1 MLFVDFL
8 ADFFFQSFFFFASN
22 DKEGAGT
29 EPEPERI
36 MGPIH
41 ILKQYLT
48 IFSNVNNLFQF
59 FLFFKIILF
68 CFFVLSL
75 FLLFSFILLI
85 LLLPTPP
92 LR

>member
-1 MLFVDFL
+1 MFFLIFFLSFDVCYLFVDFL
-8 ADFFFQSFFFFASN
+8 ADFFFTFFSVFFFFASN

-48 IFSNVNNLFQF
+48 Y
-59 FLFFKIILF
+59 FL
-68 CFFVLSL
+68 
-75 FLLFSFILLI
+75 
-85 LLLPTPP
+85 
-92 LR
+92 